1 MAKTYTYRQPLRKL
15 RDHDPQFE
23 EHVRRGKGSER
34 MIYHPNVNGR
44 PESYP
49 LTCHSEGDDIRPG
62 HLGAI
67 RRRFRLPRNFF

>member
-1 MAKTYTYRQPLRKL
+1 MPKTYSYRQLLKKL
-15 RDHDPQFE
+15 REHDSRFE

-34 MIYHPNVNGR
+34 MIYRPDVDGR

-49 LTCHSEGDDIRPG
+49 LTCHSEGADVRPG

-67 RRRFRLPRNFF
+67 RRRFRLPRDLF